1 MHVSVPESCSG
12 SVEAFERSF
21 LIYQPTKLAAAV
33 VRPHSDPHTSLVA
46 LAAMAVEILE
56 SCMVKPSDA
65 ATTPTHGVVWLSNL
79 DLLVARSH
87 TPTVYVYRP
96 SPDPDFFSPDVL
108 KAALSKALVPFYPLA
123 VLREP
128 AARRSTAPATARSS
142 SPRAPTLPSRTSPAA
157 GSPRRMS
164 CGGCLSPRL
173 PTAKTAPASWPC
185 SRSARAP

>member
-1 MHVSVPESCSG
+1 
-12 SVEAFERSF
+12 
-21 LIYQPTKLAAAV
+21 
-33 VRPHSDPHTSLVA
+33 
-46 LAAMAVEILE
+46 MAVEILE

-123 VLREP
+123 GRLAQDGAGRPEIHCTGDGALLV
-128 AARRSTAPATARSS
+128 TARADATLQDLAGGGFAPSDELRRMLVPS
-142 SPRAPTLPSRTSPAA
+142 AADGEDRAGILAMFQVRTSAVKYYLLRPHV
-157 GSPRRMS
+157 MY
-164 CGGCLSPRL
+164 
-173 PTAKTAPASWPC
+173 
-185 SRSARAP
+185 